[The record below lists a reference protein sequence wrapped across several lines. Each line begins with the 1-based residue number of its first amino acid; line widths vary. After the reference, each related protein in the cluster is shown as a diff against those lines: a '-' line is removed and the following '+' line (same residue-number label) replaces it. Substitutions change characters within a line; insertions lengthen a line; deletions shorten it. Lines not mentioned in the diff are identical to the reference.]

1 MSRFAK
7 VKIQGM
13 YGLPKAHTAVTEA
26 LLDSVELFFRRHKG
40 RVLGITGAGVSVAS
54 GIPDYRGPNGTY
66 RVYGGYT
73 PILHHE
79 LVLQHSSRQ
88 RYWARS
94 FFGIRPAFLAKP
106 NKIHFAMAGL
116 EQKGYLGGLITQNV
130 DSLHAQ
136 AGSKNVLELH
146 GTLKNV
152 KCIDCGHTEPRAEFQ
167 KRLEELNPQWVEF
180 YQHMANY
187 GEEPARRPDGD
198 VELPPGLRYD
208 AFEYPK
214 CKSCKAGHYMP
225 TVIFFGGNVPDDVRI
240 RSFEMVDQAEALFVC
255 GTSLATFSAYRLVK
269 HAHDMG
275 REIFVA
281 NLGET
286 RGDKDATVK
295 LDASAEEVVPP
306 LAARLGIKVTDP
318 IDP

>member
-1 MSRFAK
+1 MTRFAK

-13 YGLPKAHTAVTEA
+13 YGLPKAHTPVTKAV
-26 LLDSVELFFRRHKG
+26 LDSVELFFRRHKG

-79 LVLQHSSRQ
+79 LVSQHSSRQ

-106 NKIHFAMAGL
+106 NKTHFALAGL
-116 EQKGYLGGLITQNV
+116 EQKGYLDGLVTQNV
-130 DSLHAQ
+130 DGLHIQ
-136 AGSKNVLELH
+136 AGSRNVLELH

-152 KCIDCGHTEPRAEFQ
+152 KCIDCNHTESRGEFQ
-167 KRLEELNPQWVEF
+167 EKLEELNPQWVEF
-180 YQHMANY
+180 YQKMAHS

-208 AFEYPK
+208 SFEYPR
-214 CKSCKAGHYMP
+214 CKHCMTGHYMP
-225 TVIFFGGNVPDDVRI
+225 TVIFFGGNVPDDVRS

-269 HAHDMG
+269 HARDLG
-275 REIFVA
+275 KEIFIA
-281 NLGET
+281 SLGET

-295 LDASAEEVVPP
+295 FEVSAEEIVP
-306 LAARLGIKVTDP
+306 LVAARLGIKVTDP

>member
-1 MSRFAK
+1 MPPPFAK
-7 VKIQGM
+7 VKIQGL
-13 YGLPKAHTAVTEA
+13 YGLPKNHTHVTTAV
-26 LLDSVELFFRRHKG
+26 LDSVADYFRRHHG

-54 GIPDYRGPNGTY
+54 GIPDYRGPKGTY

-79 LVLQHSSRQ
+79 LVLQHRSRQ

-106 NKIHFAMAGL
+106 NSIHYALADL
-116 EQKGYLGGLITQNV
+116 EHRGYLNGLVTQNV
-130 DSLHAQ
+130 DGLHVQ

-152 KCIDCGHTEPRAEFQ
+152 RCLNCNHTESRADFQ
-167 KRLEELNPQWVEF
+167 KRLEELNPKWVTYF
-180 YQHMANY
+180 QQMAQS

-198 VELPPGLRYD
+198 VELPPTLKYD
-208 AFEYPK
+208 DFEYPT
-214 CKSCKAGHYMP
+214 CDQCHLGHYMP
-225 TVIFFGGNVPDDVRI
+225 TVVFFGGNVADHVRS
-240 RSFEMVDQAEALFVC
+240 RSFEMVDGADALFVC

-269 HAHDMG
+269 HA
-275 REIFVA
+275 REQGKDIMIV

-295 LDASAEEVVPP
+295 LEASAEEVVPP
-306 LAARLGIKVTDP
+306 VAASLDVSA
-318 IDP
+318 